1 MIDMSK
7 LIKIDHVEVMGWQG
21 ALRGM
26 RNPKNSWD
34 RADTEYRAVYHED
47 TGMFEIVPTIGPN
60 DLKLATSLIAGGP
73 VHRKFLRM
81 VYVTADFTM
90 PIYLTPEFDTY
101 KVATVRDSCSFM
113 HKGVSKEFEIKDFT
127 FEELDDPVYSDFD
140 TRNARDVM
148 INTLN
153 ALRQK
158 YLETKDMKYF
168 RAIRQYIPQGHR
180 IRFTWSA
187 NYEVLLGM
195 YKWRENHRLYE
206 WHEICDWIRTLPYMP
221 EFLSA
226 AGLINQEPTKE

>member
-1 MIDMSK
+1 MPVVT
-7 LIKIDHVEVMGWQG
+7 IDHVEVMGWQG

-34 RADTEYRAVYHED
+34 RADTEYRAVYRED

-81 VYVTADFTM
+81 IYVTADFTM

-113 HKGVSKEFEIKDFT
+113 HKGVCEEFDIEDFT
-127 FEELDDPVYSDFD
+127 FEELDDPIYHSVNVS
-140 TRNARDVM
+140 NVRDA
-148 INTLN
+148 IIRTLN
-153 ALRQK
+153 LLREK
-158 YLETKDMKYF
+158 YLDTKDMKYF

-195 YKWRENHRLYE
+195 YKWRHNHRLSE
-206 WHEICDWIRTLPYMP
+206 WHEICDWIRTLPYMN

-226 AGLINQEPTKE
+226 AGLINQEPETKLTKE